1 MSNSF
6 QDKLERGR
14 RGGGKGLYLDWR
26 IIRCI
31 FSVVYRKMS
40 LELEGL
46 ISLEEAYK
54 WLFTVF

>member
-6 QDKLERGR
+6 QDKLERGGK
-14 RGGGKGLYLDWR
+14 GGGLYLDWL

-31 FSVVYRKMS
+31 FFVVNRKMS

-46 ISLEEAYK
+46 IS
-54 WLFTVF
+54 